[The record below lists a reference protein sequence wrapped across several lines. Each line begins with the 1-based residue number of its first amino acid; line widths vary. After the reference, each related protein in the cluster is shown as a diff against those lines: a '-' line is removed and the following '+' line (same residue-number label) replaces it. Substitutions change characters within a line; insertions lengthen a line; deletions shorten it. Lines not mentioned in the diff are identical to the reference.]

1 VRAAPVISG
10 GSVIGIG
17 MGGVGLSIDLRAGRR
32 IWEREFGGTEMP
44 WAAGDWVFGTTDFG
58 EMVALHR
65 ETGQARWAVSLRPPA
80 QAGKPREAVQLS
92 SPLLAGGRLL
102 VGTSRAELL
111 SLNPTDGEVFSRQ
124 RLPGTLSLPML
135 VVGGRLIL
143 ATDDG
148 SLLAFAG
155 EG

>member
-1 VRAAPVISG
+1 MIA
-10 GSVIGIG
+10 IG

-44 WAAGDWVFGTTDFG
+44 WAAGDWVFGATDAG
-58 EMVALHR
+58 EMAALHR
-65 ETGQARWAVSLRPPA
+65 ESGQVRWAISLRPPA
-80 QAGKPREAVQLS
+80 QGNRPQEIIQLS
-92 SPLLAGGRLL
+92 SPVLAGGRLF
-102 VGTSRAELL
+102 VGTSRAELIT
-111 SLNPTDGEVFSRQ
+111 LNPLDGDVLGRQ
-124 RLPGTLSLPML
+124 RLPAALSLPMI

-148 SLLAFAG
+148 SLIAFAG